1 MQAGVGVSAS
11 QDINTRKEQDEND
24 EQGSVSS
31 NTRRKR
37 TGSPEF
43 TLSKPT
49 FVPAN
54 SSVNAPLPH
63 GSLRSSIHESPDT
76 ISFEKTPTPVLPSMK
91 REASLGLIQNS
102 GTSTER
108 VPLKRGQKRNG
119 LERTRSTSA
128 IIAPASAGIRKRTE
142 KSNTLTSTSLS
153 SLKLKDALN
162 SSQAQGQTVASTP
175 TSSNTPSVSTAT
187 TAAPA
192 DGSEV
197 AGPSGGVGQIAP
209 PSPNAEV
216 DLWLQR
222 GAMKAMVK
230 IFRILAKAYGLLA
243 LNKHA
248 ECIKEFESLP
258 TEHLLTGWVQCQ
270 MAKCKFQTNDHV
282 AAETYFARARQ
293 LEPYIQSDMELYSTC
308 LWHLQK
314 EVALS
319 ALSKE
324 LKDLNHLSPEAWV
337 ALGNAYSLKH
347 DRDQALRCFERATQL
362 DDTFAYAHTL
372 SGHEYVENEEFDKAQ
387 AEYRRALGI
396 DPRSF
401 YAWYGLGSIYHKTGK
416 DDLALVHY
424 LEAKKLNPN
433 HSVVLYWVGTIQER
447 LDRLSEAVR
456 SFDEALRVDPTNAS
470 ARYRRA
476 KVLVD
481 MRRLDEA
488 FQDLEELRQVT
499 PNEPNIYMLQGR
511 IFIQRGQKEKALRHL
526 TWALELDT
534 KSSHTIRDMIAELDG
549 RHPESEGEHYDM

>member
-54 SSVNAPLPH
+54 SSVNAPPPH

-142 KSNTLTSTSLS
+142 KSNTLTTTSLS

-162 SSQAQGQTVASTP
+162 SSQAQAQTTTSTP

-187 TAAPA
+187 TAVPT
-192 DGSEV
+192 DGNEV
-197 AGPSGGVGQIAP
+197 AGPSGGAGQIAP

-222 GAMKAMVK
+222 GAMKAM
-230 IFRILAKAYGLLA
+230 
-243 LNKHA
+243 
-248 ECIKEFESLP
+248 
-258 TEHLLTGWVQCQ
+258 
-270 MAKCKFQTNDHV
+270 
-282 AAETYFARARQ
+282 AETYFARARQ

-387 AEYRRALGI
+387 AEYRKALGI

>member
-1 MQAGVGVSAS
+1 M
-11 QDINTRKEQDEND
+11 
-24 EQGSVSS
+24 
-31 NTRRKR
+31 
-37 TGSPEF
+37 
-43 TLSKPT
+43 
-49 FVPAN
+49 
-54 SSVNAPLPH
+54 
-63 GSLRSSIHESPDT
+63 
-76 ISFEKTPTPVLPSMK
+76 
-91 REASLGLIQNS
+91 
-102 GTSTER
+102 
-108 VPLKRGQKRNG
+108 
-119 LERTRSTSA
+119 
-128 IIAPASAGIRKRTE
+128 
-142 KSNTLTSTSLS
+142 
-153 SLKLKDALN
+153 KLKDALN
-162 SSQAQGQTVASTP
+162 GTQGQSQLPVSSTTDNNVSATATSTSTLPQADAAVVVAS
-175 TSSNTPSVSTAT
+175 NGTASLT
-187 TAAPA
+187 R
-192 DGSEV
+192 
-197 AGPSGGVGQIAP
+197 P
-209 PSPNAEV
+209 PSPNAEM
-216 DLWLQR
+216 DSWLQR
-222 GAMKAMVK
+222 EAMKAMVK
-230 IFRILAKAYGLLA
+230 IFRVLAKAYGLLA

-314 EVALS
+314 DVALS

-347 DRDQALRCFERATQL
+347 DRDQALKCFERAIQL

-387 AEYRRALGI
+387 AQYRTALSI

-424 LEAKKLNPN
+424 LEAKNLNPN

-447 LDRLSEAVR
+447 LNRLSEAIR

-511 IFIQRGQKEKALRHL
+511 IFIQRGQKEEALRYL

-549 RHPESEGEHYDM
+549 RQSEEG